1 MARCSEV
8 RAQGTEGRR
17 GALTVLSPPGGP
29 CWRHK
34 EATCVGPRPLPPL
47 AAAPL
52 SLGGGF
58 RLAMQKA
65 I

>member
-1 MARCSEV
+1 MVRCSKV

-17 GALTVLSPPGGP
+17 SALTVLSPPGGP

-58 RLAMQKA
+58 RLAMQTA
-65 I
+65 M